1 MRVHLVLVYYIKYSA
16 ARYGGCVARGGA
28 KWRKS
33 QGLFRPTGSVRDA
46 KPGIGVRL
54 MSSSEQ
60 IKLGSGAYGPSGVQ
74 GQSPWPSCN
83 KKKGGPC
90 GPPFL
95 VVLGWIS
102 NLEIHVAHAATRGTA
117 GGGFLLRL
125 FGDHRFRGD
134 QQG

>member
-1 MRVHLVLVYYIKYSA
+1 
-16 ARYGGCVARGGA
+16 
-28 KWRKS
+28 
-33 QGLFRPTGSVRDA
+33 
-46 KPGIGVRL
+46 

-102 NLEIHVAHAATRGTA
+102 NLEIHVAHAAARGTA
-117 GGGFLLRL
+117 GGALLLRL

-134 QQG
+134 QQRRDRGRVLQGRAHDLGRVDDASGHQVLVLAVLGVEAEIVAVVLQNLSGDNRTVL